1 MNRRNNKPELIIR
14 EREDPFK
21 YQILER
27 LESLDFSIKELT
39 KVVKSLK
46 FNMKKSSKFKR
57 KDAIF
62 QIATSSQTDLD
73 KLNQAK

>member
-1 MNRRNNKPELIIR
+1 MDKNNKPELIIR
-14 EREDPFK
+14 EREDAFK

-46 FNMKKSSKFKR
+46 FNLKKHFKFKR

-73 KLNQAK
+73 KLNQTK

>member
-1 MNRRNNKPELIIR
+1 MNNRNNKPELIIR

-21 YQILER
+21 YQILAR
-27 LESLDFSIKELT
+27 LESLDLSIKELT

-46 FNMKKSSKFKR
+46 FNLKKHSKFKR

-73 KLNQAK
+73 KLNQTK

>member
-1 MNRRNNKPELIIR
+1 MNKNNKLIIR

-46 FNMKKSSKFKR
+46 FNLKKSSKFKR
-57 KDAIF
+57 KDTIF
-62 QIATSSQTDLD
+62 QIAASSQTDLD
-73 KLNQAK
+73 KLNQTK

>member
-14 EREDPFK
+14 EREDLFK

-46 FNMKKSSKFKR
+46 FNMNKSSKFKR

-73 KLNQAK
+73 KLNQVK